1 MKKTDAQKQLIR
13 DRKMFPRFWT
23 IVNDKET
30 HMLVVNTFTGEYR
43 VIEK

>member
-1 MKKTDAQKQLIR
+1 MKKTDAQKKLIR
-13 DRKMFPRFWT
+13 GRKMIPMFWT
-23 IVNDKET
+23 VVNDKDT